1 MVLKLRSSLAEAVD
15 SKTSTELETSRA
27 LRKTLERVK
36 RLVKKVGILLGL
48 NFQIHFFFS
57 FSVFSFTYV
66 DLFIFLIY
74 FV

>member
-36 RLVKKVGILLGL
+36 RLLKKVGIILSL
-48 NFQIHFFFS
+48 NFKNTFFLFLFS
-57 FSVFSFTYV
+57 FQLYV